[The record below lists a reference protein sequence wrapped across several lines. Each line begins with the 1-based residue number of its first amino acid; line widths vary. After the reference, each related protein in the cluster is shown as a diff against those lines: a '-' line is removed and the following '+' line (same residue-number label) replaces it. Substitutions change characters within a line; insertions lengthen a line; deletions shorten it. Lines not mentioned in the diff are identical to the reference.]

1 MFFNDYYNSPIGNIT
16 MASDGESL
24 CGLWFD
30 GQKYFASTVKGET
43 EDKTLPVF
51 EQTKKWL
58 DIYFSGNEPDFTPK
72 LSLNGSEFRKA
83 VWDILLTI
91 PYGSVMTYGEIAKI
105 LAKQR
110 GVAKMSAQAVGGAV
124 GHNPISI
131 IVPCHRVVGTNGNL
145 TGYAGGIDK
154 KISLL
159 KIEKT
164 DVKKFIQ
171 KIPEKNQLKLLIT
184 QPVVIASLSSD
195 RLVSILPPFFRQD
208 FSKFYTQSCGTEH
221 CSVPFLFHF
230 QSESLCSKRE
240 IRPLFLLLRR

>member
-1 MFFNDYYNSPIGNIT
+1 MFFNDYYKSPIGNIT
-16 MASDGESL
+16 MASYGKSL

-83 VWDILLTI
+83 VWDILMTI

-154 KISLL
+154 KISLF

-164 DVKKFIQ
+164 DMSKMLFQ
-171 KIPEKNQLKLLIT
+171 KRIKQNYELPNPWLLQVCHPT
-184 QPVVIASLSSD
+184 GLFQFY
-195 RLVSILPPFFRQD
+195 RRFFRQD
-208 FSKFYTQSCGTEH
+208 FSKFYTQNCGAEH
-221 CSVPFLFHF
+221 CSVPFLFH
-230 QSESLCSKRE
+230 S
-240 IRPLFLLLRR
+240 

>member
-1 MFFNDYYNSPIGNIT
+1 MIYVSYYKSPIGDIT
-16 MASDGESL
+16 MASDSDGL

-43 EDKTLPVF
+43 EERELPVF

-58 DIYFSGNEPDFTPK
+58 DIYFSGKEPDFMPK
-72 LSLNGSEFRKA
+72 LVLNGSEFRRS
-83 VWDILLTI
+83 VWNILLTI
-91 PYGSVMTYGEIAKI
+91 SYGSVMTYGEIAKI
-105 LAKQR
+105 IAQKN

-164 DVKKFIQ
+164 DVKKLIQ
-171 KIPEKNQLKLLIT
+171 KFP
-184 QPVVIASLSSD
+184 
-195 RLVSILPPFFRQD
+195 
-208 FSKFYTQSCGTEH
+208 
-221 CSVPFLFHF
+221 
-230 QSESLCSKRE
+230 KR
-240 IRPLFLLLRR
+240 IN